1 MLSPDTAL
9 APANGISRVVQ
20 QANQIW
26 FARGIIR
33 AQKNP
38 IHRAATAQ
46 AGAERSVRMDV
57 A

>member
-38 IHRAATAQ
+38 IHRAAIAQ
-46 AGAERSVRMDV
+46 TGAERSVRMDV